1 MKFADFAK
9 ALGVAVFVL
18 VVAIAASFPMVA
30 VYAYL
35 IEPGHPPEFYTEAA
49 NWIAPWSSY
58 VLGPI
63 VFFACNYWLAKTGR
77 VQFPLRF
84 AALTI
89 GCYVLVDLGS
99 GRFGPFQYRR
109 GYVTAYTAESG
120 GANGQFL
127 WFSEICATF
136 MPLLASAKARNS
148 LQRETTA
155 QSFG

>member
-1 MKFADFAK
+1 
-9 ALGVAVFVL
+9 
-18 VVAIAASFPMVA
+18 MVA

-63 VFFACNYWLAKTGR
+63 AFFVCNYWLLKTDR

-89 GCYVLVDLGS
+89 GCYVLVDLGLVS
-99 GRFGPFQYRR
+99 VLIGLPLSSFLTFG
-109 GYVTAYTAESG
+109 VILSLLVKLIAAVW
-120 GANGQFL
+120 GARLG
-127 WFSEICATF
+127 SATR
-136 MPLLASAKARNS
+136 LASD
-148 LQRETTA
+148 
-155 QSFG
+155 